1 MAATMTSCSTAILA
15 TKSILQILH
24 YSSEIFTSVFARKF
38 YEQMVI
44 LIQKEAWNFTKN
56 KLLKL
61 VNSMKVDFY
70 LPS

>member
-1 MAATMTSCSTAILA
+1 
-15 TKSILQILH
+15 
-24 YSSEIFTSVFARKF
+24 
-38 YEQMVI
+38 MVI